1 MRTQAYAEE
10 LKRRQDEALLVTR
23 QYEQQ
28 MHELAELKA
37 QQQEHEL
44 TVSQLREEL
53 AHARAALHEQ
63 KALVQQLQDISE
75 QGLRKQR
82 EEAQDALR
90 LRTSLQELQALEAE
104 LRMKCEGE
112 AHAKD
117 ALQAENSRLIARHAD
132 DLAGLR
138 EALARFEA
146 RAQADKERQLREAQE
161 MQEAIFDRVRRECGL
176 PRSS

>member
-1 MRTQAYAEE
+1 MEGDVRDHERRVIAA
-10 LKRRQDEALLVTR
+10 RRQPAFT
-23 QYEQQ
+23 
-28 MHELAELKA
+28 
-37 QQQEHEL
+37 
-44 TVSQLREEL
+44 
-53 AHARAALHEQ
+53 AR
-63 KALVQQLQDISE
+63 
-75 QGLRKQR
+75 
-82 EEAQDALR
+82 
-90 LRTSLQELQALEAE
+90 LQELQALEAE

-161 MQEAIFDRVRRECGL
+161 MQEAIFDKVRRECGL